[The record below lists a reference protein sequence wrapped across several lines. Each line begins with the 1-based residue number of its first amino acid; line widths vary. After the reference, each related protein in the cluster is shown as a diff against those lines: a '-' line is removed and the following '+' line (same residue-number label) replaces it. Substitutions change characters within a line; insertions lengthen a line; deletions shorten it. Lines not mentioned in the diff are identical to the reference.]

1 MIFNYNALLYI
12 GSWLNYEFY
21 LFLFIVGYFCPPA
34 LAYQCCDVDPKKR
47 PTASMC
53 VEELELIA
61 IEWRI
66 DEHENKSR
74 ARALSFSGGSPGKAA
89 ATTATGT
96 AAAFAERSNEA
107 FQNSQM
113 IDEEQKEI
121 SQ

>member
-1 MIFNYNALLYI
+1 
-12 GSWLNYEFY
+12 
-21 LFLFIVGYFCPPA
+21 
-34 LAYQCCDVDPKKR
+34 
-47 PTASMC
+47 MC

-89 ATTATGT
+89 A
-96 AAAFAERSNEA
+96 AANSAERSNEA
-107 FQNSQM
+107 FQTSQM
-113 IDEEQKEI
+113 LHEEQKEI